1 MNVQTLKMG
10 PTTKYSLCKL
20 YHDYK
25 SDWNTEHTEHAVAM
39 SVTTGLHALL
49 EM

>member
-20 YHDYK
+20 YRDYK
-25 SDWNTEHTEHAVAM
+25 SDWNTEHAVAM